1 METAIGVF
9 SSRERAEEA
18 VRELLEKKVPEESI
32 VYLTR
37 SELEAKSVG
46 KQFGA
51 YVGGFMGGAVG
62 MTAGVAA
69 ATLLL
74 PGVGPVFALGF
85 GAAAARCVA
94 HPAAGKDG
102 VNP

>member
-1 METAIGVF
+1 VETAIGVF

-18 VRELLEKKVPEESI
+18 VQELLGKNVPQESI

-37 SELEAKSVG
+37 SETEAKSVG

-51 YVGGFMGGAVG
+51 TVGGFMGGAVG
-62 MTAGVAA
+62 MSAGVAA

-74 PGVGPVFALGF
+74 PGIGPISGGRAY
-85 GAAAARCVA
+85 RIR
-94 HPAAGKDG
+94 
-102 VNP
+102 